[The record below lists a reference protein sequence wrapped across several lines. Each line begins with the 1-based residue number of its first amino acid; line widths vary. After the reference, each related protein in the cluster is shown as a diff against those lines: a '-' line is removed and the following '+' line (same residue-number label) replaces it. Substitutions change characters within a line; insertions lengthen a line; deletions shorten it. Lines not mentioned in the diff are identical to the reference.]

1 MLRHAKA
8 AAVADADSRERLDGG
23 ERPRGESQPLRAVHA
38 RGDGVLVVRG
48 HEEELDLVGAD
59 GPAEL
64 GGRALGEVGDHVA
77 VENGHLGEDG
87 VHIARTLDEYALCR
101 RAGSCLG
108 GSGGGGGGGGG
119 GRGSGGRGVGAGGRH
134 GWSARQLAEKSSVCG
149 RTLEH
154 TQSAKRASL
163 REPRR
168 VPRESARKEGC
179 EK

>member
-119 GRGSGGRGVGAGGRH
+119 GRGSGGRGVGRPLARVAEAEKCAEGGGGR
-134 GWSARQLAEKSSVCG
+134 G
-149 RTLEH
+149 R
-154 TQSAKRASL
+154 
-163 REPRR
+163 RR
-168 VPRESARKEGC
+168 RRRGRGGGAPP
-179 EK
+179 